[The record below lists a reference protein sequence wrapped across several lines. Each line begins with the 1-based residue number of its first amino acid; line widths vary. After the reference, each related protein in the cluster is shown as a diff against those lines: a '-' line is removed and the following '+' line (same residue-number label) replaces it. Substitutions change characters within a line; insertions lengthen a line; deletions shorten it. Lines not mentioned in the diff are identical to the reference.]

1 MGSFPYIGALFLI
14 LGGSA
19 GVFAASSFVREW
31 IEDAAF
37 ATCAGRCTEAALPA
51 AVILALTFVPMGA
64 LFVWIGLPS
73 RRSSKRPSDG
83 RRTSATIVT
92 LEDSGTR
99 VMGYPYVKFQLQLEE
114 VGMPPRMV
122 STGSVVR
129 PFMELRPGDRIP
141 VVVDH
146 LDPGKVRIDLDK

>member
-1 MGSFPYIGALFLI
+1 MGFFPYIGALFLI

-19 GVFAASSFVREW
+19 GVFAFSSGVREW

-51 AVILALTFVPMGA
+51 AAILALTFVPMGA

-73 RRSSKRPSDG
+73 RRSSKKPPVG
-83 RRTSATIVT
+83 HRTSATIVT

-114 VGMPPRMV
+114 DGMPPRLV

-129 PFMELRPGDRIP
+129 PFMELRAGDRIP

-146 LDPGKVRIDLDK
+146 LDPGKVRIELDR

>member
-1 MGSFPYIGALFLI
+1 MGSLPYIGALFLI

-19 GVFAASSFVREW
+19 GVFAFSSDVRRW

-37 ATCAGRCTEAALPA
+37 ATCAGGCTEAAVPA

-73 RRSSKRPSDG
+73 RRSSKTPPGG

-99 VMGYPYVKFQLQLEE
+99 VMGYPYVRFQLELKED
-114 VGMPPRMV
+114 GMPPRLV

-129 PFMELRPGDRIP
+129 PFMELRAGDRIP

-146 LDPGKVRIDLDK
+146 LDPGKVRIELDR

>member
-1 MGSFPYIGALFLI
+1 MGSFRYIGALFLI

-19 GVFAASSFVREW
+19 GVFAFSSGVREW

-51 AVILALTFVPMGA
+51 AVILAFTFVPMGA

-73 RRSSKRPSDG
+73 RRSSKRPLNG
-83 RRTSATIVT
+83 RRTSARIVT

-99 VMGYPYVKFQLQLEE
+99 VMGYPYIKFQLQVEE
-114 VGMPPRMV
+114 DGMPPRMV

-129 PFMELRPGDRIP
+129 PFTELRAGDCVP
-141 VVVDH
+141 VVIDH
-146 LDPGKVRIDLDK
+146 QDPGKVRIDLEN